1 MCRERVYENS
11 SLSMSGF
18 VQEVPSFLYLYITQ
32 CSTNLYAAAWSSAAY
47 RVRFSAFLCLFPD
60 VNQLTDT
67 RYNASITR
75 SRAHCLAAARRH
87 RPPTNATRLLSAS
100 IFSRAQGRLVLRSI
114 RLGAHVRF
122 AAVHVA
128 AQARGERPTGPDQ
141 PLLGAAARQS
151 AALPLLHERS
161 RP

>member
-75 SRAHCLAAARRH
+75 SRAHCRRPRDATQTLHQCHPLAFRFDFFTCP
-87 RPPTNATRLLSAS
+87 RPPRPSLHSSGRTRAICRCPCCSSSERRAS
-100 IFSRAQGRLVLRSI
+100 YG
-114 RLGAHVRF
+114 
-122 AAVHVA
+122 
-128 AQARGERPTGPDQ
+128 TGPTS
-141 PLLGAAARQS
+141 PG
-151 AALPLLHERS
+151 RS
-161 RP
+161 SQTICGVAVAT